1 MIMDRKLLWPLLI
14 VALALMALYGYCYSV
29 KTADRLAR
37 DAGAEISGSLEK
49 SIGLVRGLA
58 DRFRSESI
66 TETFRGAIP
75 EIESAGS
82 GRLEVATA
90 TVTESFERSDE
101 QWVLWGLLSLG
112 STVSQIHVPVTY
124 RYHVELADP
133 WRIEV
138 SGPTCLVFA
147 PPIRPSQPPT
157 IHTDRMEKRS
167 QSDWTLMNGEDQLE
181 KLEQSITP
189 ILRSYAED
197 PRHLNLVKD
206 KSRLTISKFIKNWL
220 LREDQWR
227 EDRFRRVVVFFPD
240 EVLHLEQPLE
250 IESQ

>member
-1 MIMDRKLLWPLLI
+1 MDRRLLWPLLI
-14 VALALMALYGYCYSV
+14 LALALMALYGYCYSV
-29 KTADRLAR
+29 TTADRFAR
-37 DAGAEISGSLEK
+37 DAGAEISGTLEK
-49 SIGLVRGLA
+49 SIGAVSELA
-58 DRFRSESI
+58 DRFRSGSI
-66 TETFRGAIP
+66 TETFRAAIP
-75 EIESAGS
+75 EVESAGS
-82 GRLEVATA
+82 GRLEVATT

-101 QWVLWGLLSLG
+101 QRILWGLLSLG

-147 PPIRPSQPPT
+147 PPIRPSQPPA

-189 ILRSYAED
+189 ILRGYAED

-206 KSRLTISKFIKNWL
+206 KSRLTIGKFIKDWL

-240 EVLHLEQPLE
+240 EVLHLEQSLE
-250 IESQ
+250 VEGR

>member
-1 MIMDRKLLWPLLI
+1 MDRRLLWPLLFL
-14 VALALMALYGYCYSV
+14 ALALITLFGYCYSV
-29 KTADRLAR
+29 LTADQLAR
-37 DAGAEISGSLEK
+37 DAGAEVSGTVER
-49 SIGLVRGLA
+49 SIGAVSELA
-58 DRFRSESI
+58 DRFRSQSI
-66 TETFRGAIP
+66 TETFLAAIP

-90 TVTESFERSDE
+90 TVTESFTRSDE
-101 QWVLWGLLSLG
+101 LRILWGLLSLG

-147 PPIRPSQPPT
+147 PRIRPSQPPA

-167 QSDWTLMNGEDQLE
+167 HSDWTRMNGEDQLE
-181 KLEQSITP
+181 ELEKSITP
-189 ILRSYAED
+189 VLRVYAAD

-206 KSRLTISKFIKNWL
+206 KSRLTIAEFIMDWL

-250 IESQ
+250 VEGQ

>member
-1 MIMDRKLLWPLLI
+1 MDRRLLWPLLI
-14 VALALMALYGYCYSV
+14 LALALIALSGYCYSLR
-29 KTADRLAR
+29 TADRLAR
-37 DAGAEISGSLEK
+37 HAGAEISGTLER
-49 SIGLVRGLA
+49 SIGAVRDLA

-66 TETFRGAIP
+66 TETFLAAIP

-90 TVTESFERSDE
+90 TVTESFERTAK
-101 QWVLWGLLSLG
+101 QRILWGLLSLG

-133 WRIEV
+133 WRVEV

-147 PPIRPSQPPT
+147 PPIRPSQPPA

-167 QSDWTLMNGEDQLE
+167 HSNWTLINGKDQLE
-181 KLEQSITP
+181 ELEKSITP
-189 ILRSYAED
+189 VLRGYAAD
-197 PRHLNLVKD
+197 PRHLNLVKG
-206 KSRLTISKFIKNWL
+206 KSRLTIAEFIKDWL

-240 EVLHLEQPLE
+240 EVLHLEGGAVTVQ
-250 IESQ
+250 

>member
-1 MIMDRKLLWPLLI
+1 MDRRLQWPLLFI
-14 VALALMALYGYCYSV
+14 ALALIALYGYCYSV
-29 KTADRLAR
+29 GTADRLAR
-37 DAGAEISGSLEK
+37 DAGAEISGSLK
-49 SIGLVRGLA
+49 KTAGAVGRLA

-66 TETFRGAIP
+66 TETFRAAIP

-101 QWVLWGLLSLG
+101 QKILWGLLSLG

-147 PPIRPSQPPT
+147 PPIRASQPPA

-167 QSDWTLMNGEDQLE
+167 HGDWTLVNREDQME
-181 KLEQSITP
+181 QLEQSITP
-189 ILRSYAED
+189 ILRGYAED

-206 KSRLTISKFIKNWL
+206 KSRLTIGRFIQDWL
-220 LREDQWR
+220 LGEDQWR

-240 EVLHLEQPLE
+240 EVIQLEQPLE
-250 IESQ
+250 AEGR